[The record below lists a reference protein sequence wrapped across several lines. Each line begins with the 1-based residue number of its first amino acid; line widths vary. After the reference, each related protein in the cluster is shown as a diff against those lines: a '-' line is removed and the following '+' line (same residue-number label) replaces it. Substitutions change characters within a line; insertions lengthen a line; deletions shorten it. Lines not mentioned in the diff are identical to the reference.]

1 MATMIT
7 SCPACKKQIKI
18 PAEVAGKKIKCKG
31 CGTIFTATSTA
42 VRPESPTAQPK
53 PADPTTIQLVDD
65 DEGDGKPYD
74 VTTLDLTPRCPHCAY
89 ELEEEGQII
98 CLHCGYNTETR
109 ELGRRRRTKAL
120 TGWDWFWWLL
130 PPILSVMAFFICLA
144 EFINIVIQF
153 IFFRDYYYAKAVE
166 NGGDFASFFKSMYNC
181 SVLWESV
188 LCLFCMYWAGKY
200 AIKRLIYNFRPP
212 EEEIH

>member
-7 SCPACKKQIKI
+7 SCPACNKQIKI
-18 PAEVAGKKIKCKG
+18 PAEVAGKKIKCKN
-31 CGTIFTATSTA
+31 CGNIFVATSTA

-53 PADPTTIQLVDD
+53 PADPETIKLVDD

-89 ELEEEGQII
+89 ELEEEGQVI

-130 PPILSVMAFFICLA
+130 PGILNVL
-144 EFINIVIQF
+144 
-153 IFFRDYYYAKAVE
+153 IFFLCLSAFANTSIKFILNHDAEYAKIAQE
-166 NGGDFASFFKSMYNC
+166 GGDFVSFYRSMYNC
-181 SVLWESV
+181 CTLWYV
-188 LCLFCMYWAGKY
+188 VFCMFCMYWSGKA
-200 AIKRLIYNFRPP
+200 AIKRLVYNPKPP
-212 EEEIH
+212 EEELH